1 MDSQTKMVGVVSCV
15 VLMGLVG
22 LSGCESTTG
31 ISTRQTASDVMITA
45 AVQTK
50 LTHDDRLATIPPIHV
65 DTKRGVVSL
74 HGAMPTESDRDRATR
89 LAREVEG
96 VTTVNNDL
104 EILPWR

>member
-31 ISTRQTASDVMITA
+31 KSTRQPTSDAASTA

-50 LTHDDRLATIPPIHV
+50 LMHDNRLATIPPIHV
-65 DTKRGVVSL
+65 DTERGVVNL
-74 HGAMPTESDRDRATR
+74 HGAMPTESDRDRAAR
-89 LAREVEG
+89 LAQEVQG
-96 VTTVNNDL
+96 VTTVKNDL

>member
-1 MDSQTKMVGVVSCV
+1 MDSRTKMVGVVSCV

-31 ISTRQTASDVMITA
+31 TSTRQTASDVGITA

-50 LTHDDRLATIPPIHV
+50 LAHDHHLASIPPIHV
-65 DTKRGVVSL
+65 DTERGVVNLS
-74 HGAMPTESDRDRATR
+74 GAMPTESDRARVTR
-89 LAREVEG
+89 LAQEVEG
-96 VTTVNNDL
+96 VAKVNNNL